1 VQHQRANIISQTLR
15 YRQNLEVEIGGRV
28 QERTHVL
35 PTKIIRILSFA
46 PDLNHLDADET
57 IAENPTRSGED
68 ALDIP
73 EVNNMRSDLNQL
85 IAMLEGQ
92 PEDDD
97 FMPMEGALGSNLADD
112 LGLQQWLEED
122 EWEDEDVVVTEGEDG
137 FGTMEESS
145 LEELD

>member
-1 VQHQRANIISQTLR
+1 LLTLFFLLPQTLR
-15 YRQNLEVEIGGRV
+15 YRQNIEVEIGGRV

-35 PTKIIRILSFA
+35 PTKIIRVLSFA
-46 PDLNHLDADET
+46 PDLNNLEADET
-57 IAENPTRSGED
+57 IADESSRSGED

-73 EVNNMRSDLNQL
+73 EVNSMRSDLNQL

-97 FMPMEGALGSNLADD
+97 FMPVEGALGSDLADD

-122 EWEDEDVVVTEGEDG
+122 EWEDEDVVLTEGEDG
-137 FGTMEESS
+137 HGIMDESS